1 MASIINVDKIR
12 ATGSSTDAITVDT
25 SGNSIIKGHIIKFHR
40 HFHSV
45 TSTQTQTSDS
55 YSDVTGSSFTYTP
68 LSSTSTI
75 YMTFTGVCRGY
86 APSSQDMI
94 AYVRPHFNGAAG
106 NAFILQADNLGK
118 LGDTV
123 WFPFFFCIAQQ
134 INPADHTTSAIT
146 MKLQIRAG
154 SNGQQMEFK
163 ANQNHL
169 ATDVLEVAP

>member
-40 HFHSV
+40 HFFSV

-75 YMTFTGVCRGY
+75 YMTFTGLCRGY
-86 APSSQDMI
+86 APSSQDML

-106 NAFILQADNLGK
+106 NAFVLRADNLGK
-118 LGDTV
+118 LGDVV

-146 MKLQIRAG
+146 MKLQFRAG
-154 SNGQQMEFK
+154 SNGQQMQFV
-163 ANQNHL
+163 ANENHL
-169 ATDVLEVAP
+169 ATDVFEVAP

>member
-1 MASIINVDKIR
+1 MSSILKVSEIQDPTNGNTAVSIAS
-12 ATGSSTDAITVDT
+12 
-25 SGNSIIKGHIIKFHR
+25 SGNSVIKGHIIKFHR
-40 HFHSV
+40 HFFSV

-75 YMTFTGVCRGY
+75 YMTFTGLCRGY

-118 LGDTV
+118 LGDV
-123 WFPFFFCIAQQ
+123 VYFPFFFSIAQQ
-134 INPADHTTSAIT
+134 IDPADHTTSAIT
-146 MKLQIRAG
+146 MKLQFRAG
-154 SNGQQMEFK
+154 SNGQQMQFV

-169 ATDVLEVAP
+169 ATDVFEVAP

>member
-1 MASIINVDKIR
+1 MSTILVDTINEK
-12 ATGSSTDAITVDT
+12 T
-25 SGNSIIKGHIIKFHR
+25 SGNGVSIDGHIINYKR
-40 HFHSV
+40 HFFSV

-55 YSDVTGSSFTYTP
+55 YSDVTGSSFTFTP

-75 YMTFTGVCRGY
+75 YMTFTGLCRGY
-86 APSSQDMI
+86 APSSQDML
-94 AYVRPHFNGAAG
+94 AYVRPYFNGAAG

-134 INPADHTTSAIT
+134 INAADHTTSAIT

-154 SNGQQMEFK
+154 SNGQQMQFV
-163 ANQNHL
+163 ASRHHL
-169 ATDVLEVAP
+169 ATDVFEVAP

>member
-40 HFHSV
+40 HFFSV

-75 YMTFTGVCRGY
+75 YMTFTGLCRGY

-118 LGDTV
+118 LGDV
-123 WFPFFFCIAQQ
+123 VYYPFFFCIAQQ

-154 SNGQQMEFK
+154 SNGQQMQFV

-169 ATDVLEVAP
+169 ATDVFEVAP

>member
-40 HFHSV
+40 HFFSV

-75 YMTFTGVCRGY
+75 YMTFTGLCRGY
-86 APSSQDMI
+86 APSSQDML

-106 NAFILQADNLGK
+106 NAFVLRADNLGK
-118 LGDTV
+118 LGDVV

-146 MKLQIRAG
+146 MKLQFRAG
-154 SNGQQMEFK
+154 SNGC
-163 ANQNHL
+163 L
-169 ATDVLEVAP
+169 LYTSPSPRD